1 MGRDLVFSEW
11 GFIFKRRG
19 APLEALAL
27 MGGEI
32 FKKYHKMELAAP
44 PSPQLQETKIYLYN

>member
-27 MGGEI
+27 MGGGI